1 MAAYAIAHFDQI
13 DDQQVLGRYRALAHS
28 AWNRSADAISSW
40 ATARR
45 SRSKDSGA
53 RDSSSSSNLPTSPRA
68 NAWYHSE
75 AYAPALALRAAAGP
89 RSLTIVDGVPAA

>member
-1 MAAYAIAHFDQI
+1 MAAYVIAHFDQI

-28 AWNRSADAISSW
+28 AVESFGGRYLVLGDSQKIAIEGQW
-40 ATARR
+40 
-45 SRSKDSGA
+45 
-53 RDSSSSSNLPTSPRA
+53 SPRFLVIIEFADFATA